1 MLFIVRIIKHIYI
14 ATHTY
19 THKNTYTVQKKHAE
33 FLMAMWAVTNELQK
47 VNAI

>member
-14 ATHTY
+14 HTATHT
-19 THKNTYTVQKKHAE
+19 HTYCAEKYAE
-33 FLMAMWAVTNELQK
+33 FLMAKLEVTNELSR